1 MEKEIYDLAWYY
13 VENFQFNYFYDME
26 ENEVNF
32 RLNVAKVADMLSWML
47 KNIGLLTKDGLKNEI
62 PDYAYFKHRRRD
74 KSE

>member
-1 MEKEIYDLAWYY
+1 
-13 VENFQFNYFYDME
+13 ME